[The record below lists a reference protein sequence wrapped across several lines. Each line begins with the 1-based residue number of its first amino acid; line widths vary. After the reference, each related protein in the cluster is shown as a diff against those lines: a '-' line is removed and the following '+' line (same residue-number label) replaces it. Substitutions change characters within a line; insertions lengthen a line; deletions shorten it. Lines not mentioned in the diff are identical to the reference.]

1 MFTSKELGRF
11 PRDPEPYVFIVKSI
25 YVDQP
30 SFGVRMSMQ
39 KARNGVIGEHLPRP
53 EFNTPVNPI
62 LAALRAN
69 VGAGSDLAGQVRVF
83 LNTSKLDW
91 SVMLGANDAQM
102 EHARKV
108 LTRLVA
114 LGGGTNENA

>member
-1 MFTSKELGRF
+1 MFTSREPGQF
-11 PRDPEPYVFIVKSI
+11 PRDPEPWIHPVYENR
-25 YVDQP
+25 YPEQH
-30 SFGVRMSMQ
+30 SFWVG
-39 KARNGVIGEHLPRP
+39 KTWWFPRP
-53 EFNTPVNPI
+53 KFNTPMNPI

-108 LTRLVA
+108 LARLAA
-114 LGGGTNENA
+114 LREGGTDENG